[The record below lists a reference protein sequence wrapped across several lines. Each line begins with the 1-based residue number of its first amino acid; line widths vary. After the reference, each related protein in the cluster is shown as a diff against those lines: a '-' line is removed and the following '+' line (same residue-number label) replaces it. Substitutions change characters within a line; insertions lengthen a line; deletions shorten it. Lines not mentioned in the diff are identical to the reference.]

1 MSVYY
6 LSFGIEQF
14 LGFLLFVV
22 IFLIGFWLL
31 CFLCLVLPYWLI
43 GEIKERFKERKST
56 STEVFSSQN

>member
-6 LSFGIEQF
+6 LSFSIEQY

-31 CFLCLVLPYWLI
+31 CFLCSVLPYWLI
-43 GEIKERFKERKST
+43 GVIKERFKERKST
-56 STEVFSSQN
+56 KNIDSSSQN